1 MVFCRE
7 DGVPIY
13 QDVLDNRFHMI
24 LDKAELPHF
33 RVHDLR
39 HTFATMMLKQDVHA
53 KIVQEILGHSNISV
67 TLDTYS
73 HVLPGMKE
81 DSMKKIQAIVAGK
94 KQKDD
99 HE

>member
-13 QDVLDNRFHMI
+13 QDVLDNRFHKI